1 MNKILIYGILCLFVL
16 SGCKK
21 KDDSIETVNKKNRTV
36 LMYLFQDSN
45 LWEALTQNINDVE
58 QGWNDDIDGTMLIY
72 VDPSTNITQF
82 GGKPVLLEIRHD
94 ETDLIVSK
102 VVKVYQDRDATDVDV
117 FKQAQQ
123 DAIDMYPAQ
132 SYGLIVSGH
141 GNGFFVNPD
150 TKDLSGST
158 RWSTNGLD
166 IDVMAKNLATHYDFI
181 ILDACLMGETTT
193 LYQLRDATD
202 FVMAS
207 AELSPGDGFAYSSA
221 LNALFTQPQADLHT
235 FTSHTGAYY
244 RENPNGQDYTSY
256 FKTYT
261 TFGVYRM
268 SEAEN
273 LAAVTK
279 KAIGALNL
287 QYNELL
293 EAFTDIV
300 TNPEREIPTSMYYP
314 SAELYEKLYYY
325 DMGLLI
331 MLLKD
336 NNQKALADELDH
348 AISKFV
354 IQNQFALSSDF
365 NDINPG
371 YIKYTKNLSFYLP
384 HSEGS
389 TDYNDDAFYNRFD
402 WAAAAGFSAKWE
414 TIADTHPEIKERL

>member
-1 MNKILIYGILCLFVL
+1 MNNILIYSILCLLVL
-16 SGCKK
+16 SGCRKK
-21 KDDSIETVNKKNRTV
+21 NDSIETENEKSRTV

-45 LWEALTQNINDVE
+45 LWESLTQNINEIE

-72 VDPSTNITQF
+72 VDASTSITQF
-82 GGKPVLLEIRHD
+82 GGKPVLLEIKHD
-94 ETDLIVSK
+94 ETDLIVSEI
-102 VVKVYQDRDATDVDV
+102 VKVYEDKDATNADV

-132 SYGLIVSGH
+132 SYGLIVGGH
-141 GNGFFVNPD
+141 GNGFFVNKD
-150 TKDLSGST
+150 TKGLSGSD

-181 ILDACLMGETTT
+181 ILDACLMGETTS

-207 AELSPGDGFAYSSA
+207 AEFSPGDGFAYSSA

-244 RENPNGQDYTSY
+244 REDPNGQDYTSY

-279 KAIGALNL
+279 KAIEALNL
-287 QYNELL
+287 QYNELF
-293 EAFTDIV
+293 EAFTDII
-300 TNPEREIPTSMYYP
+300 TDPETEIPTSMYYP
-314 SAELYEKLYYY
+314 SADPYEELYYY

-336 NNQKALADELDH
+336 NNQEALAYELNH
-348 AISKFV
+348 AIFKFV
-354 IQNQFALSSDF
+354 IQNQFALSPEFDAM
-365 NDINPG
+365 NPG
-371 YIKYTKNLSFYLP
+371 YLKYTKNLSFYLP
-384 HSEGS
+384 HSKDF
-389 TDYNDDAFYNRFD
+389 TNYNDDAFYNRFD
-402 WAAAAGFSAKWE
+402 WAAAAGFSTKWE
-414 TIADTHPEIKERL
+414 TIK